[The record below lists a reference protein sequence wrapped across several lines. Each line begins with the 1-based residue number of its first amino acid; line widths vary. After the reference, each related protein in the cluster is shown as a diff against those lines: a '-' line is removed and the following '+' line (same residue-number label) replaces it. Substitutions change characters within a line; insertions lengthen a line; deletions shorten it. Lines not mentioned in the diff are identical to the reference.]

1 MDPTT
6 THPEQTSNF
15 RFLAIF
21 NQVSQ
26 CDFFGMMSLPLPLCH
41 ANPNRSLH
49 GVGTNS
55 KVRISSSITCRK
67 CNEPYCSH
75 SGVHLGPRDTNRFD
89 FPCVHQSKPS
99 NKQLSIICAAPL
111 RYELGD
117 DHTYDF
123 VEGIFPYELA
133 SGRCPFRQLCHGNLS
148 DSLLEIKDLVPS
160 TDQGFSYFDPE
171 SASAS
176 LRAVED
182 LESFIAREGPYDG
195 VLAFS
200 QGMMLA
206 CTLLMRNVEQNKPLP
221 FKCAIFFSPRMAP
234 LDYDDLCRGVFTEID
249 ASKISQAIG
258 IPTTLVWGSMDP
270 NSTKAIELQELFQR
284 EILSTYVHD
293 GGHEIPGY
301 ALKKGLLDTVNVIR
315 RTTGQL

>member
-1 MDPTT
+1 MPKTLLLT
-6 THPEQTSNF
+6 FAAWMH
-15 RFLAIF
+15 
-21 NQVSQ
+21 
-26 CDFFGMMSLPLPLCH
+26 
-41 ANPNRSLH
+41 
-49 GVGTNS
+49 
-55 KVRISSSITCRK
+55 SI
-67 CNEPYCSH
+67 
-75 SGVHLGPRDTNRFD
+75 GPRDTNRFGS
-89 FPCVHQSKPS
+89 PCLC
-99 NKQLSIICAAPL
+99 QLNYAKEKLFVLFSAPL

-123 VEGIFPYELA
+123 VEGIFPYEL
-133 SGRCPFRQLCHGNLS
+133 
-148 DSLLEIKDLVPS
+148 DSQIKDLVPS

-200 QGMMLA
+200 QGMMLV
-206 CTLLMRNVEQNKPLP
+206 CTLLMRNVEQKKPLP

-234 LDYDDLCRGVFTEID
+234 LDYADLCCGIFTEIN
-249 ASKISQAIG
+249 ASQISQKIG
-258 IPTTLVWGSMDP
+258 IPAAMVWGSMDP
-270 NSTKAIELQELFQR
+270 NANKAIELQDLFQR

-315 RTTGQL
+315 RTTSQL